1 MEGVQQTQPKR
12 KVVTRLSQ
20 QQKQEPQIQEQPQQ
34 QPEKPQEQQPLD
46 VLFSNIESPK
56 SVDNFLAKSFE
67 VICHRIQ
74 GNKTV
79 TINGVAPF
87 FTIEDLQRAIWVAT
101 NKANTEYPNYSFL
114 AIEKEGQFEPA
125 LGTFRDQEGAPIFL
139 PNPVETIRN
148 NRIQQQFIDSEGH
161 QTTSVLY
168 LPRGRTTLED
178 AFLKHSTPVFHT
190 FSFDLLLNQY
200 RGQRPISNPD
210 WYGLFHPYFPNLTPA
225 STVGPLD
232 YSKGP
237 LYESYINSKINQTV
251 QLTILLDE
259 SVGEFIPLRTTSVKH
274 LMFQWIEQKPTQGV
288 DTLFDKAPVT
298 SLRPYMRLLTPGII
312 AISKLHKAEHVSLPT
327 VSDPVLL
334 RNWVSEPAPT
344 PVDSFLIVK
353 ILIRKEDYG
362 VLPLY
367 GTLRVMDNANATFT
381 IQPPKDIE
389 SLNFQR
395 DISKVKSILEQTT
408 QDMPF
413 NLQSI
418 RLGRASIQIE
428 LEVSSINS
436 RQIIQRIR
444 NRIPYF
450 NTLFQQVEPPAEE
463 TKPAISLRYKAISN
477 FFGTGEDNKD
487 KIFSYLAYI
496 SKRDS
501 EKIRGVLFANELASE
516 FQLSEDESREYI
528 TQFLQN
534 SDDYSIGDSDTNEF
548 LSLHNS
554 GIDIGIY
561 TIDIKRV
568 ALVFY
573 TLRSISIDDFR
584 RACTILQIISHTPDD
599 MFDTVLSEIDS
610 KSETVERIEPEL
622 QQSSLQAEA
631 AVSSTAAYMDS
642 VGQEGDPLMNADID
656 ESSDEEFVPP
666 QVPQQAP
673 LKKPTPKE
681 ANAEPERIIAHKW
694 FITQLQKLDPVLF
707 NYKPEQN
714 KGEKHYTSKCAAN
727 WDRQPAILT
736 QEQYTRMRE
745 IYAKDEGTNKVGFI
759 VYGIPDTDDTIKSA
773 KGKIEQITVLRY
785 GSDPTNLHYFLCT
798 ALFCLRDKLPIL
810 NSDWKEKKECP
821 FCGGKKII
829 DLKKPGPNET
839 VILRKDK
846 PGFKKKHT
854 FVGFQNGHPN
864 GLGLPC
870 CFTGPETL
878 GWKDAR
884 FDTMRQASRVT
895 ATEVALQ
902 NQLDEEEER
911 KRELRE
917 ALYLRMQEVVNYDA
931 LRIKLSR
938 EYVLGQEKYPLEPGK
953 VGVPNLAIDS
963 YFGQDSSNFVSR
975 VATKQEFKPNVNG
988 LFRLGVLNRNTM
1000 RNDSLFSALAPLLG
1014 LSTLQQVKDYIVSII
1029 SPRVFINLNFG
1040 NLLLEFYTL
1049 ALNDKDLNNKIPAP
1063 TDNDLNSWSLNY
1075 LQINTETNIFE
1086 IRRFF
1091 ISYQYFKYYIDDP
1104 EQKKELRHFVHALA
1118 EPKLYGKEEGL
1129 TLIVL
1134 EYKGDPRNSST
1145 KIEVKCPILGFDI
1158 QRYSQNSIGFLTLNS
1173 TGIWEPLV
1181 YVSRLN
1187 QFQTTPVNYEGYYTL
1202 TDMMLRTTQVPTMI
1216 KERIIEFMTEC
1227 RSSYRGAFTMQL
1239 GIDKNDLLTVSE
1251 ALYMFR
1257 SLIPTGIVR
1266 DSYNHLVAITV
1277 KSPAKNGKDVLVP
1290 VVDDGNS
1297 FYFNMDLRIHVG
1309 FQGIDLASANDVLE
1323 VYRNIMSLTVN
1334 KLYTFNKFIKTD
1346 KIIGFILQAN
1356 DKKTKIMLP
1365 CSDASSPIDEKKYVF
1380 KLRLNTFMFEY
1391 QLNRKMIIESDTS
1404 NMYKESSYLLKKK
1417 QVEDIYEHLRLSFG
1431 TWIATKQDGIEMRNK
1446 VSTLLEDKTLPSW
1459 EKMRRLEIEFG
1470 PLLQSWFTSDN
1481 EQNLTGFEF
1490 LRTDCISIEDDIEN
1504 KCTGVCKPKD
1514 GTCRI
1519 HTPETIQIRTGPS
1532 VDAVAYFTTRLFDE
1546 IVRLPVKRQEF
1557 FTNSVKRLQVPRT
1570 NVHRKNEWILPE
1582 NVPAWYDLL
1591 RGSVKGSELP
1601 RYYEEFSKIQDVQEQ
1616 PSFYSTIQLPDSLK
1630 SYFIQN
1636 AESAVGLRILGPPGS
1651 SSNVFNQYF
1660 GIGQTEE
1667 KRRSLTEL
1675 EFKEISQKYG
1685 YRPIAQINLQS
1696 NILQVYKASF
1706 HENKAGIVIL
1716 IPRYELGPAVCVF
1729 LKDNTVVI
1737 PLSMLNP
1744 NSMASVKTAKRVY
1757 KNPAEAT
1764 PVAEQNISAEE
1775 QEVFDPD
1782 MVEEEASYFEQVD

>member
-12 KVVTRLSQ
+12 KVVSRLPREQLQ
-20 QQKQEPQIQEQPQQ
+20 QQEPQQSQQEPF
-34 QPEKPQEQQPLD
+34 D
-46 VLFSNIESPK
+46 ILFSNIESPK

-74 GNKTV
+74 GNKKV

-114 AIEKEGQFEPA
+114 AVEKEGQFEPA
-125 LGTFRDQEGAPIFL
+125 LGTFRDQEGRTIL
-139 PNPVETIRN
+139 LSNPVETIRN
-148 NRIQQQFIDSEGH
+148 NRIQQQFVDSEGR
-161 QTTSVLY
+161 QSTSVLY

-178 AFLKHSTPVFHT
+178 AFLKHSNPIFHT

-200 RGQRPISNPD
+200 RGQKPISNPD

-225 STVGPLD
+225 STIEARD

-237 LYESYINSKINQTV
+237 LYESYINSKINQIV

-259 SVGEFIPLRTTSVKH
+259 SAGEFIPLRTTSVKY
-274 LMFQWIEQKPTQGV
+274 LMFQWIEQKTTQGV

-298 SLRPYMRLLTPGII
+298 ALRPYMRLLTPSITP
-312 AISKLHKAEHVSLPT
+312 ISKLHKAEHVSLPS

-428 LEVSSINS
+428 LEVPSINS
-436 RQIIQRIR
+436 KQIIQRIR

-450 NTLFQQVEPPAEE
+450 NTVFQQVEPPVEE

-501 EKIRGVLFANELASE
+501 EKIRGVLFANELAAE

-534 SDDYSIGDSDTNEF
+534 SDDYSIADSDTNEF

-561 TIDIKRV
+561 TIDIKHV

-584 RACTILQIISHTPDD
+584 RACTILQIVSHTPDD
-599 MFDTVLSEIDS
+599 MFNTVLDEIDS
-610 KSETVERIEPEL
+610 NSDTVDRVEPEL

-631 AVSSTAAYMDS
+631 ALASTYMDTMN
-642 VGQEGDPLMNADID
+642 QEGDPLLNVDID
-656 ESSDEEFVPP
+656 ENSDEEFAPP
-666 QVPQQAP
+666 QQVPQTQQTA
-673 LKKPTPKE
+673 LKKPTPQE
-681 ANAEPERIIAHKW
+681 ANIEPERIIAHKW

-759 VYGIPDTDDTIKSA
+759 VYGVPDTEDTLKSA
-773 KGKIEQITVLRY
+773 KGKLEQITVLRY

-821 FCGGKKII
+821 FCGGKKIN

-902 NQLDEEEER
+902 NQLDDEEER

-953 VGVPNLAIDS
+953 VGIPNLAIDS

-1029 SPRVFINLNFG
+1029 SARVFINLNFG

-1049 ALNDKDLNNKIPAP
+1049 ALNDKNLEKKIPAS
-1063 TDNDLNSWSLNY
+1063 TDKDLNTWSMDY

-1091 ISYQYFKYYIDDP
+1091 ISYHYFKYYINDP

-1145 KIEVKCPILGFDI
+1145 KIEVKCPSLGFDI
-1158 QRYSQNSIGFLTLNS
+1158 QRYSQNNIGFLTLNS

-1187 QFQTTPVNYEGYYTL
+1187 QYQTTPVNYEGYYTFS
-1202 TDMMLRTTQVPTMI
+1202 DMMLRTTQVPAMI

-1239 GIDKNDLLTVSE
+1239 GIDKNDLLTISE

-1257 SLIPTGIVR
+1257 SLMPTGVVR
-1266 DSYNHLVAITV
+1266 DSYNHLVAITLQ
-1277 KSPAKNGKDVLVP
+1277 SPAKNGKDVLVP

-1309 FQGIDLASANDVLE
+1309 FQSINLASANDVLE
-1323 VYRNIMSLTVN
+1323 VYTQIKKLTIN
-1334 KLYTFNKFIKTD
+1334 KFYTFNKFIKTD
-1346 KIIGFILQAN
+1346 KIIGFILQAD

-1365 CSDASSPIDEKKYVF
+1365 CSDASSPIDEKQYVF
-1380 KLRLNTFMFEY
+1380 KLRLNAFMFEY
-1391 QLNRKMIIESDTS
+1391 QLNRKMMIESDTS
-1404 NMYKESSYLLKKK
+1404 NTYKESPYLLKKK

-1431 TWIATKQDGIEMRNK
+1431 TWIATKQDGIEVRNK
-1446 VSTLLEDKTLPSW
+1446 VNTLLEDTTLPSW

-1481 EQNLTGFEF
+1481 EQNLTSFEF

-1532 VDAVAYFTTRLFDE
+1532 VVAVEYFTTRLFDE
-1546 IVRLPVKRQEF
+1546 IIRLPVKRQEL

-1570 NVHRKNEWILPE
+1570 NFHRKDEWILPE

-1591 RGSVKGSELP
+1591 RGSIKGSELP
-1601 RYYEEFSKIQDVQEQ
+1601 RYYEEFSKIQDIQQQ
-1616 PSFYSTIQLPDSLK
+1616 PVLYSTIQLPDSLK
-1630 SYFIQN
+1630 PYFVQN
-1636 AESAVGLRILGPPGS
+1636 AESYVGLRILGPPNS
-1651 SSNVFNQYF
+1651 PSAVFNQYF
-1660 GIGQTEE
+1660 GIGPDQSEN
-1667 KRRSLTEL
+1667 RRSLTEL
-1675 EFKEISQKYG
+1675 EFKQISQKYG

-1696 NILQVYKASF
+1696 KMLQVYKASF
-1706 HENKAGIVIL
+1706 YENKAGIIIL
-1716 IPRYELGPAVCVF
+1716 IPKYELGPAVCVF
-1729 LKDNTVVI
+1729 LKDNTI
-1737 PLSMLNP
+1737 ILPLSVLNP

-1757 KNPAEAT
+1757 KNPADT
-1764 PVAEQNISAEE
+1764 SIPLTEQNMPTEEEELFDDTMAEE
-1775 QEVFDPD
+1775 E
-1782 MVEEEASYFEQVD
+1782 SYLEQVD